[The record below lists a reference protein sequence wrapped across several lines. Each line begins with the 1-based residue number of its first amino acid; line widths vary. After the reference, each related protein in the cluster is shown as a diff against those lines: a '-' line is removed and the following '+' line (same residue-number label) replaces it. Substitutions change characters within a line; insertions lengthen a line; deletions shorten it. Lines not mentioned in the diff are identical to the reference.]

1 MLCHC
6 ISTCAIW
13 NSNGNCLKGDVF
25 KWQEKNLK
33 SVKPIIVL
41 LLLAIL
47 AVSVWLGIEKFKNS
61 QEVGSTENK
70 TKTEAPKKELKPKTF
85 CRNRKTTC
93 IYDR

>member
-1 MLCHC
+1 MARKK
-6 ISTCAIW
+6 S
-13 NSNGNCLKGDVF
+13 K
-25 KWQEKNLK
+25 K

-70 TKTEAPKKELKPKTF
+70 QKQKLQ
-85 CRNRKTTC
+85 RKN
-93 IYDR
+93 

>member
-1 MLCHC
+1 MARKK
-6 ISTCAIW
+6 S
-13 NSNGNCLKGDVF
+13 K
-25 KWQEKNLK
+25 K

-70 TKTEAPKKELKPKTF
+70 TKTEAPKEELKPKTF
-85 CRNRKTTC
+85 AGTESKIIFACLSVFNMNSSKNFPSSSG
-93 IYDR
+93 